1 MAATPLERLVTRLS
15 FAANQAGRVAW
26 YAGHGAAMRRA
37 VKRIDAQHDAKYPGT
52 RPQIRKPRGAVPSTR
67 RMLADIATLL
77 KRDLE
82 NVEAGLYPLPA
93 DTDGPL
99 PARLAA
105 SRAFFADVPEV
116 ARRRRESAHQEAR
129 RERGADKRPRY
140 YQQNFH
146 FQSGG
151 WMTRESARLYD
162 MQVEV
167 LFTGSANAMRRQAL
181 APMAE
186 ELAGRDQRS
195 LCYAD
200 IACGTGNFLVQ
211 MRRAFPR
218 LPCLAVDLS
227 EAYLSEAR
235 RRIGRTSIVKPAVAK
250 AEALPLADGALD
262 LATCIFL
269 FHELP
274 PKIRRLVAAEIGR
287 VVKPGGLFIFAESLQ
302 TGDEPDYDGLLELFP
317 QLFHEPYFVSY
328 QKTDVAKLFEDA
340 GFVLEGTTHAVFS
353 KIMRFRRVR

>member
-1 MAATPLERLVTRLS
+1 MAATPLQRLVTRLS
-15 FAANQAGRVAW
+15 FAASQAGRVAW

-37 VKRIDAQHDAKYPGT
+37 LKRIDAQYPDK
-52 RPQIRKPRGAVPSTR
+52 RPQIRKPQGAVPSTR
-67 RMLADIATLL
+67 RLLADIALLL

-82 NVEAGLYPLPA
+82 NVEAGLYPLP
-93 DTDGPL
+93 TDSDGGL
-99 PARLAA
+99 PARLAT

-129 RERGADKRPRY
+129 RETGAAKRPRY

-151 WMTRESARLYD
+151 WMTQDSARLYD

-167 LFTGSANAMRRQAL
+167 LFNGSADAIRRQAL
-181 APMAE
+181 VPMAE
-186 ELAGRDQRS
+186 ELAGRDQRK
-195 LCYAD
+195 LVFAD
-200 IACGTGNFLVQ
+200 IACGTGSFLAQV
-211 MRRAFPR
+211 RRAFPR
-218 LPCLAVDLS
+218 LPCLAIDLS
-227 EAYLSEAR
+227 DAYLGEVR
-235 RRIGRTSIVKPAVAK
+235 RRIGRTSIVKPVLAK
-250 AEALPLADGALD
+250 AEALPLADGGLD

-274 PKIRRLVAAEIGR
+274 PKIRAQAAAEIGR
-287 VVKPGGLFIFAESLQ
+287 VIRPGGLFIFMESLQ

-317 QLFHEPYFVSY
+317 QLFHEPYYASY
-328 QKTDVAKLFEDA
+328 LRTDVAKLFEDA

-353 KIMRFRRVR
+353 KIMRFRRI

>member
-1 MAATPLERLVTRLS
+1 MVATPLERLVTRLS
-15 FAANQAGRVAW
+15 FAASQAGRVAW

-37 VKRIDAQHDAKYPGT
+37 VKRIDAQYPDK
-52 RPQIRKPRGAVPSTR
+52 RPQIRKPQGAVPSTR
-67 RMLADIATLL
+67 RMLADIAVLL

-93 DTDGPL
+93 DSDGGL
-99 PARLAA
+99 PARLAT

-129 RERGADKRPRY
+129 RETGAAKRPRY

-151 WMTRESARLYD
+151 WMTQDSARLYD

-167 LFTGSANAMRRQAL
+167 LFTGAADAIRRQAL
-181 APMAE
+181 VPMAE
-186 ELAGRDQRS
+186 ELAGRDQRK
-195 LCYAD
+195 LVFAD
-200 IACGTGNFLVQ
+200 IACGTGSFLAQV
-211 MRRAFPR
+211 RRAFPR
-218 LPCLAVDLS
+218 LPCLAIDLS
-227 EAYLSEAR
+227 DAYLGEVR
-235 RRIGRTSIVKPAVAK
+235 RRIGRTSIVKPVLAK
-250 AEALPLADGALD
+250 AEALPLANSALD

-274 PKIRRLVAAEIGR
+274 PKIRAQAAAEIGR
-287 VVKPGGLFIFAESLQ
+287 VIRPGGLFIFVESLQ

-317 QLFHEPYFVSY
+317 QLFHEPYYESY
-328 QKTDVAKLFEDA
+328 LTMDVVKLFESA
-340 GFVLEGTTHAVFS
+340 GFKHEDTTYAVFS
-353 KIMRFRRVR
+353 KILQFRRI

>member
-15 FAANQAGRVAW
+15 FAASQAGRVAW
-26 YAGHGAAMRRA
+26 YAGHGAAMRRT
-37 VKRIDAQHDAKYPGT
+37 VRQIDAQYPQS
-52 RPQIRKPRGAVPSTR
+52 RPQIRKPQGAVPSTR

-77 KRDLE
+77 KRDLD
-82 NVEAGLYPLPA
+82 NVEAGLYPPPSE
-93 DTDGPL
+93 TDGGL

-116 ARRRRESAHQEAR
+116 ARRRRQSAYREVRHES
-129 RERGADKRPRY
+129 GVNKRPPY

-151 WMTRESARLYD
+151 WMTQESARLYD

-167 LFTGSANAMRRQAL
+167 LFSGSADAMRRQAL
-181 APMAE
+181 VPIAE
-186 ELAGRDQRS
+186 ELAGRDQRTVS
-195 LCYAD
+195 YAD
-200 IACGTGNFLVQ
+200 IACGTGSFLAQ

-218 LPCLAVDLS
+218 LPCLAIDLS
-227 EAYLSEAR
+227 EAYLGEAR
-235 RRIGRTSIVKPAVAK
+235 RRIGRTSTVRPVVAK

-274 PKIRRLVAAEIGR
+274 PRIRRLAAAEIGR
-287 VVKPGGLFIFAESLQ
+287 VVRRGGLFIFVESLQ

-317 QLFHEPYFVSY
+317 QLFHEPYYPSY
-328 QKTDVAKLFEDA
+328 LTSDVAKLFENA
-340 GFVLEGTTHAVFS
+340 GFALEGTTHAVFS
-353 KIMRFRRVR
+353 KIMRFRRV